1 MARARS
7 PKRDQARQIWLSSGR
22 TMLLKD
28 IAAELGVSEGQVRKW
43 KNQDK
48 WGADELVTLPMP
60 NGNVTN
66 GKKRRRKLAP
76 EIENLLDNEELTDK
90 ERLFCF
96 YMTKYFSG
104 SKAVLAAGYNVR
116 RENAGK
122 LAYTMMQKPKIQAE
136 VDALKAAKIGRAL
149 LTVDD
154 IFDRMIAVATADLGD
169 YVEFG
174 QEEIPIMAMYGP
186 VVIADPDTGEKKE
199 LTEKINTVRFRESAD
214 LDTSLLA
221 EVKVG
226 KQGASIKLHDQQK
239 AWEWLADHVGMV
251 SEAQR
256 RQYELAKDK
265 LELDRARLELE
276 RQKNSILDKAVDPG
290 GKLEA
295 ILEQLKN
302 E

>member
-7 PKRDQARQIWLSSGR
+7 PKRDQAKQRWLESGR

-28 IAAELGVSEGQVRKW
+28 IAAELGVSEGQIRKW

-48 WGADELVTLPMP
+48 WDEDSTVTLPKL
-60 NGNVTN
+60 NSNVTN
-66 GKKRRRKLAP
+66 SKKKRRKLAP
-76 EIENLLDNEELTDK
+76 EIENLLGNEELTDK

-104 SKAVLAAGYNVR
+104 AKAVLAAGYNVR
-116 RENAGK
+116 RENAAK
-122 LAYTMMQKPKIQAE
+122 MAYCMMQKPKIQKE
-136 VDALKAAKIGRAL
+136 VQALKEAKIGRAL

-186 VVIADPDTGEKKE
+186 VVITDPDTGEKKE
-199 LTEKINTVRFRESAD
+199 LKEKINTVRFRESVD

-226 KQGASIKLHDQQK
+226 KQGASIKLHDQQR
-239 AWEWLADHVGMV
+239 AWEWLAEHMDIM
-251 SEAQR
+251 STAQQ
-256 RQYELAKDK
+256 RQYELARD
-265 LELDRARLELE
+265 RLELE
-276 RQKNSILDKAVDPG
+276 KQRVEIERQKNDILDKAVDPS
-290 GKLEA
+290 GKLDA
-295 ILEQLKN
+295 ILEQLKDG
-302 E
+302 